1 MQKFKLTKPVKFDGV
16 EVHEISLREPK
27 VRDLI
32 AISRKNLSDLE
43 RDVHLLANLGE
54 ISTETIENLEIAD
67 YLKIQNWL
75 RDFLSP
81 ETEAK

>member
-1 MQKFKLTKPVKFDGV
+1 MQKFKLTKPITIDGIA
-16 EVHEISLREPK
+16 VHEISLREPK

-54 ISTETIENLEIAD
+54 ISTEAIENLEIAD
-67 YLKIQNWL
+67 YLHIQNWL

-81 ETEAK
+81 ETEVK

>member
-1 MQKFKLTKPVKFDGV
+1 MQKFKLTKPITIDGV
-16 EVHEISLREPK
+16 AVHEISLREPK

-43 RDVHLLANLGE
+43 RDIHLLANLGE
-54 ISTETIENLEIAD
+54 IPTEAIENLEIAD
-67 YLKIQNWL
+67 YLHIQNWL

-81 ETEAK
+81 RTEAK

>member
-1 MQKFKLTKPVKFDGV
+1 MQKFKLTKPITIDGV

-27 VRDLI
+27 VGDLI

-81 ETEAK
+81 GAEAK